1 MTTEKTK
8 IPAWT
13 EDRTGQLTD
22 IVDGETQP
30 ISQAV
35 VAEAAKALGTT
46 NRSIASK
53 LRNMEYK
60 VESSATGAKAKKY
73 SDAEEAELRAFVEGN
88 AGQFTY
94 AEIAEQVLGGKHTA
108 KEIQGKILSMD
119 LFSSVKKTEKVEV
132 ASKYTDEETDQI
144 IEMVQD
150 GRWLEEIADT
160 LDRKV
165 NSIRG
170 KCLSLLQRE
179 SIDALPKQRDHKE
192 GASTVDALSALGDE
206 VAEMTVA
213 DIAEAIDKT
222 ERGVKTML
230 TKRGINVQ
238 DYHGADRHAKNM
250 KKKAEAELKE
260 AA

>member
-1 MTTEKTK
+1 MTTKVK
-8 IPAWT
+8 IPSWDT
-13 EDRTGQLTD
+13 DRTGQLTD
-22 IVDGETQP
+22 IVEGETQP

-60 VESSATGAKAKKY
+60 VESAAAGAKAKSY
-73 SDAEEAELRAFVEGN
+73 SEDEEAELRTFVEGN

-94 AEIAEQVLGGKHTA
+94 AEIAEQVLGGSRNA
-108 KEIQGKILSMD
+108 KQIQGKILSMD
-119 LFSSVKKTEKVEV
+119 LFGSVKKTEKVEAV
-132 ASKYTDEETDQI
+132 AKYTEEETAQI
-144 IEMVQD
+144 IEMVQA
-150 GRWLEEIADT
+150 GNWLEEIAEAM
-160 LDRKV
+160 DRKI

-170 KCLSLLQRE
+170 KCLSLLQKE
-179 SIDALPKQRDHKE
+179 VIDALPKQRDHKE
-192 GASTVDALSALGDE
+192 GASITDALTALGED
-206 VAEMTVA
+206 VTEMIVA
-213 DIAEAIDKT
+213 DIAKAIDKT

-250 KKKAEAELKE
+250 KKKAEAKLKE

>member
-1 MTTEKTK
+1 MTTKVK
-8 IPAWT
+8 IPAWD

-60 VESSATGAKAKKY
+60 VESAAAGAKAKSY
-73 SDAEEAELRAFVEGN
+73 SDAEEAELRTFVEDN
-88 AGQFTY
+88 AGKFTY
-94 AEIAEQVLGGKHTA
+94 AEIATQVLDGSRTPKQ
-108 KEIQGKILSMD
+108 IQGKILSMD
-119 LFSSVKKTEKVEV
+119 LFGSVKKTEKAEV
-132 ASKYTDEETDQI
+132 VAKYTDAETNQI
-144 IEMVQD
+144 IEMVQA
-150 GRWLEEIADT
+150 GNWLEEIAEAM
-160 LDRKV
+160 DRKI

-170 KCLSLLQRE
+170 KCLSLLQKE
-179 SIDALPKQRDHKE
+179 VIDALPKQRDHKE
-192 GASTVDALSALGDE
+192 GVSTTDALTALGDE
-206 VAEMTVA
+206 VGEMTVVE
-213 DIAEAIDKT
+213 IAEAIDKT

-238 DYHGADRHAKNM
+238 DYQGADRHAKNM